1 MPCAAGA
8 PCTLNGI
15 PARIISKLPISRLG
29 GWSIPPPTIHGVYAT
44 ATVRAPILAGATH
57 EKLWVEPDRLLLT
70 SKQSSTLRTYA
81 FSQPR

>member
-1 MPCAAGA
+1 M
-8 PCTLNGI
+8 TNTVTYVTTE
-15 PARIISKLPISRLG
+15 ISLAKLVPS
-29 GWSIPPPTIHGVYAT
+29 P
-44 ATVRAPILAGATH
+44 GATH